1 MSNTEALRLA
11 AELRRHARK
20 LAQPAGDTPAV
31 MVQAADAL
39 ESLAQPAATLE
50 ADALQRAGQITL
62 TQAKARVRDRRAS
75 PVAHLALQQT
85 EALNRA
91 LAVIETDRRAL
102 LYSHAYPAGSLT
114 IPADDEAGAD
124 ALAQYD
130 EAIHAIRTA
139 LAQRPAADDRWAAG
153 YKHGLW
159 QAQHCA
165 AQPAAT
171 VVERADSAT
180 GVVEC
185 GSLNVSDNA
194 QPAASGEPVAK
205 EVAAESW
212 VAWPQ
217 NGPYRVAQMVDAD
230 TAESLRTALTEL
242 RDRIKAHPAYANLT
256 EAEEIETG
264 GDTAELSY
272 LARVADAAL
281 GPNV

>member
-1 MSNTEALRLA
+1 MSNTEALR
-11 AELRRHARK
+11 K
-20 LAQPAGDTPAV
+20 
-31 MVQAADAL
+31 
-39 ESLAQPAATLE
+39 
-50 ADALQRAGQITL
+50 
-62 TQAKARVRDRRAS
+62 
-75 PVAHLALQQT
+75 
-85 EALNRA
+85 A

-153 YKHGLW
+153 YKHGAW
-159 QAQHCA
+159 QARHCA

-194 QPAASGEPVAK
+194 QPAASGEPADHVPA
-205 EVAAESW
+205 
-212 VAWPQ
+212 
-217 NGPYRVAQMVDAD
+217 GP
-230 TAESLRTALTEL
+230 
-242 RDRIKAHPAYANLT
+242 
-256 EAEEIETG
+256 EAEAAT
-264 GDTAELSY
+264 
-272 LARVADAAL
+272 DAAL
-281 GPNV
+281 GLVLLPPIRVDRATHAALQESARARGLIVQAIVRERLAPYALPAATAPGAPDAAPNDRS